1 MRWKELLQ
9 IYEPELRAAFPGD
22 TIFST
27 KTDDGK
33 TRWDDLK
40 KRVVEHVSRPSLV
53 KSGSGRAGKGLT
65 LIWWRVY
72 MYVACVNVTYMR
84 TWCCCC
90 DRRIGALVRQ
100 TKRFS
105 HRSWLAQQCWMAGMF
120 KFALICTLLDV
131 QCVYLFV

>member
-53 KSGSGRAGKGLT
+53 GGAWGARRAGT
-65 LIWWRVY
+65 TSRN
-72 MYVACVNVTYMR
+72 ASSST
-84 TWCCCC
+84 
-90 DRRIGALVRQ
+90 
-100 TKRFS
+100 
-105 HRSWLAQQCWMAGMF
+105 
-120 KFALICTLLDV
+120 
-131 QCVYLFV
+131 